1 MSNSIKDE
9 NTKLALQTI
18 GEIDA
23 IIAEY
28 ESLKSEVRQ
37 GLSNVM
43 VYVDMDKNKQLAD
56 AINYLFGPLDKSDPL
71 YGYITYSMIE
81 YCISITKT
89 AGKARGVAE
98 LRGYANGNSV

>member
-43 VYVDMDKNKQLAD
+43 VYVDMDKNK
-56 AINYLFGPLDKSDPL
+56 
-71 YGYITYSMIE
+71 
-81 YCISITKT
+81 
-89 AGKARGVAE
+89 
-98 LRGYANGNSV
+98 